1 MIISP
6 KLLTQKKVKKT
17 QKSKYIQSNLT
28 KYNKQVRKKFMTDQ
42 LNKEINIIPNQN
54 AIKPIF

>member
-54 AIKPIF
+54 PIKRIF

>member
-17 QKSKYIQSNLT
+17 QKSKYIQYNLT